1 MLCSAVLVMASLI
14 GQINTEADYKSLS
27 DFLVG
32 GVWTMTKS
40 DVKCEISYKPTLNG
54 RFILGEYM
62 HGDIPVTFLIG
73 IDPVTKK
80 ITWFGFDG
88 DGDVVK
94 WVMTRSSD
102 DTWSSEGN
110 GMGPKGECALKN
122 KLTRIDA
129 DTLEEEL
136 EHFVINGKQM
146 KIGTNIWKRKR

>member
-1 MLCSAVLVMASLI
+1 MLSSAVLVMASII
-14 GQINTEADYKSLS
+14 GQADAEAAYKSLS

-32 GVWTMTKS
+32 GVWTTMAG

-62 HGDIPVTFLIG
+62 HGNIPVTFLVG
-73 IDPVTKK
+73 VDPATKK

-94 WVMTRSSD
+94 WAMTPTSES
-102 DTWSSEGN
+102 TWTTEGK
-110 GMGPKGECALKN
+110 GMGPNGECAIKS
-122 KLTRIDA
+122 KTTRVDA
-129 DTLEEEL
+129 DTIKEEL

-146 KIGTNIWKRKR
+146 RIGTNIWKRKR